1 MQQGGGD
8 GFDPFSRYI
17 VLRDEE
23 RSYSF
28 SHEHGTTIEFHF
40 SQRNGTSDM

>member
-17 VLRDEE
+17 VLCDKE
-23 RSYSF
+23 SF
-28 SHEHGTTIEFHF
+28 LVSME
-40 SQRNGTSDM
+40 QQ

>member
-23 RSYSF
+23 RSF

-40 SQRNGTSDM
+40 SGRNGTLDL